1 MQTWM
6 FPRRQH
12 VHSFNNINI
21 IFHVHRIT
29 LNVLV
34 YLAILTMIESLV
46 LFSLVRDSIHDYP
59 ANPLLHLDDV
69 KWGRSE
75 LAKDS
80 PPEKILM
87 RSSGIILFLPLS
99 SSFIKLACPP

>member
-1 MQTWM
+1 M

-34 YLAILTMIESLV
+34 YLVILTMIESLV

-80 PPEKILM
+80 PPENFLM

-99 SSFIKLACPP
+99 PSFIDPACPP